1 MCGPPIERSVPDR
14 PIRDS
19 VNDRATADVP
29 VSLVSGTRVF
39 ASFDAVHDWDLYE
52 RLLAEAGEA
61 GLGITVSGA
70 SEPFAAT
77 EDWSRGARWRIRG
90 VERVLVI
97 CGEQTD
103 GSMGVAEELRIA
115 REEGK
120 PYLLLWGRR
129 DLMCT
134 KPAGAKSSEGMY
146 TWTASTLQEQFA
158 LMNRVALRKAVAI
171 GMRRRKPSPV
181 SAPRPD
187 S

>member
-1 MCGPPIERSVPDR
+1 MREFR
-14 PIRDS
+14 
-19 VNDRATADVP
+19 

-39 ASFDAVHDWDLYE
+39 ASFDALRDRDLYE

-61 GLGITVSGA
+61 GLGIDVSGG

-77 EDWSRGARWRIRG
+77 DGWSQRARGRIREA
-90 VERVLVI
+90 ERVLVI
-97 CGEQTD
+97 CGEHTD
-103 GSMGVAEELRIA
+103 ESIGVEAELRIA

-134 KPAGAKSSEGMY
+134 KPAGARPTDGIY
-146 TWTASTLQEQFA
+146 TWTPPTLQEQFA
-158 LMNRVALRKAVAI
+158 LMSRVAQREAAAI
-171 GMRRRKPSPV
+171 EMRRRKPSPA